1 MDKRT
6 KKATTLLVAVVLLAA
21 LVLGLVGCG
30 DQAADATTS
39 TAAAQTTTT
48 AAQTTTSAAAQPTTT
63 ASQAVT
69 DGETRTI
76 VDMLGRTVT
85 LKKDITRAVTV
96 EGCCPL
102 PGLISMLGCSDK
114 LASGLCYDFPL
125 QLAVSTE
132 YKAIAGSMVAQQ
144 ESKVNY
150 EELLALKA
158 DVIFLYKIDNADE
171 LASLGLPV
179 VCVSYSSWDDVKK
192 LVTLLGEIFEKQDQA
207 TAYLTYADNLLQELD
222 TKLKDIPEDE
232 KVTAMM
238 STSINPLT
246 VKGLKSHNQSMF
258 EHSGAISIATTLN
271 LDGYSVEASM
281 EELIKASADYYVLS
295 GFLEEEYKDM
305 QSNAD
310 WQKLD
315 AVRSG
320 HLYITPIGVFVWDR
334 PGAELPLLA
343 LWQAHIFYPDLVS
356 EQYMHDKVVDFYK
369 TCFRYDLTDADYADL
384 MKYDH
389 D

>member
-6 KKATTLLVAVVLLAA
+6 KKATTLLVALVLLAA
-21 LVLGLVGCG
+21 LVLGLAGC
-30 DQAADATTS
+30 DSQAAGQTTS
-39 TAAAQTTTT
+39 TAAAQTTT
-48 AAQTTTSAAAQPTTT
+48 SAAAQSATT
-63 ASQAVT
+63 APQAAT

-85 LKKDITRAVTV
+85 LKKDIARVVTV

-102 PGLISMLGCSDK
+102 PGLMSMLGCSDK
-114 LASGLCYDFPL
+114 LVSGLCYDFPL
-125 QLAVSTE
+125 QLAVSPE
-132 YKAIAGSMVAQQ
+132 YKALAGSMVAQQ
-144 ESKVNY
+144 DNKVNY
-150 EELLALKA
+150 EELLAQKA

-192 LVTLLGEIFEKQDQA
+192 LVTLLGEIFGKQDQA
-207 TAYLTYADNLLQELD
+207 ATYLTYADNLLQELD
-222 TKLKDIPEDE
+222 TKLKDIPEDK

-258 EHSGAISIATTLN
+258 ERSGAISIATTLN

-281 EELIKASADYYVLS
+281 EDLIKASADYYILS
-295 GFLEEEYKDM
+295 GFLDKEYQDM
-305 QSNAD
+305 QTNAD
-310 WQKLD
+310 WQKLN
-315 AVRSG
+315 AIRSG
-320 HLYITPIGVFVWDR
+320 NLYITPIGAFVWDR

-343 LWQAHIFYPDLVS
+343 VWQANIFYPDLVS
-356 EQYMHDKVVDFYK
+356 DQYLHDKVVDFYK
-369 TCFRYDLTDADYADL
+369 TCFRYDLTEADYADL

-389 D
+389 E